1 MERLK
6 KKLEN
11 YWYHYK
17 THTLLGLLALTV
29 CLVAL
34 VQCAS
39 AEEYDTYITY
49 AGPCRLYDS
58 DLEEGAMYAA
68 SVIGRDL
75 TGDGKVKVS
84 FNRIFYMTEEQI
96 RAEFAIDPTFTVPSQ
111 EGNFEK
117 FCREFEAGDTVIWFV
132 DPALYA
138 EYARTD
144 DWVSMLEVLD
154 TDTWRDL
161 TATLPDG
168 SFDQY
173 SVRLLETEFGKTFF
187 SYLPDDT
194 LLCMRRSSNYTAMKG
209 QTESGEFY
217 DRGVEAMRAIFEY
230 GKNK

>member
-17 THTLLGLLALTV
+17 HQTLLGLLGLAV
-29 CLVAL
+29 CIAAL
-34 VQCAS
+34 VQCAG

-49 AGPCRLYDS
+49 AGPARLYEQQ
-58 DLEEGAMYAA
+58 LEEGAAYAA
-68 SVIGRDL
+68 AAIGKDL
-75 TGDGKVKVS
+75 NGDGKVSVS
-84 FNRIFYMTEEQI
+84 FNKIFHMTNEQI
-96 RAEFAIDPTFTVPSQ
+96 RAEFEKDPTFSVPAQ

-138 EYARTD
+138 EYAKTD

-154 TDTWRDL
+154 TEAWRAF
-161 TATLPDG
+161 TANLPDG

-187 SYLPDDT
+187 SYLPEDT
-194 LLCMRRSSNYTAMKG
+194 LLCMRRSSNSSAMVG
-209 QTESGEFY
+209 ESESGEFY
-217 DRGVEAMRAIFEY
+217 DRGVEAFRAIFEY